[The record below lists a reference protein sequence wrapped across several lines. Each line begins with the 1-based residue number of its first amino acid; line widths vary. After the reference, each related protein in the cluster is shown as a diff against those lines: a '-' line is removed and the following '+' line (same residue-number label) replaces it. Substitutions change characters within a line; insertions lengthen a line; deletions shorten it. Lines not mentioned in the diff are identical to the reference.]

1 MPYVTDGSPT
11 GSIIWEVEG
20 RWSGSRG
27 YTDSPTQVEDLGRYR
42 STFFPFSH

>member
-1 MPYVTDGSPT
+1 MITMIAVQPT

-27 YTDSPTQVEDLGRYR
+27 YTDSPTQVEDYWVGE
-42 STFFPFSH
+42 SV